1 MKGGADFFFPSFIL
15 KFLHSTLHLNFILP
29 VCSLHRSNMIYSVF
43 KKNSFI
49 KSLIPLIILQSVQFV
64 CENSLGKAFN
74 RTNLIIIIVTF
85 ELNTVSEEMSDICK
99 S

>member
-1 MKGGADFFFPSFIL
+1 
-15 KFLHSTLHLNFILP
+15 
-29 VCSLHRSNMIYSVF
+29 MIYSVF

-74 RTNLIIIIVTF
+74 RTNLIIIIVTC